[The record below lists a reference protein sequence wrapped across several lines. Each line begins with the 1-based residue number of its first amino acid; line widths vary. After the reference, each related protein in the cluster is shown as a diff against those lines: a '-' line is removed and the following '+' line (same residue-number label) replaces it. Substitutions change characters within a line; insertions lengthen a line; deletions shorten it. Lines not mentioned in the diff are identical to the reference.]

1 MAEYDFDLFVIGG
14 GSGGV
19 RAARIS
25 AGHGAKV
32 GIAEAFRY
40 GGTCV
45 IRGCVPKKL
54 YVYASRFPQEFAAA
68 RGFGWEVGQT
78 PFSWHA
84 LVSAKEREITRLEGL
99 YQKGLEAA
107 GVEVFADHASLV
119 DGHTVALSEAGR
131 KITAKRILIA
141 TGGKPNIDPKLEGR
155 EHVITSNEAFDL
167 ERLPERIVI
176 AGGGYIAVE
185 FAGIFAGL
193 GVETTLIY
201 RRDKILRGFDEDM
214 RDAVE
219 KGYRQLGVRFVYNRT
234 FARIEKTSSG
244 FIGHMDNGAKL
255 DADQIMFAIGRS
267 PNTENLGL
275 EAAGVA
281 TGPGG
286 EILVDAQ
293 SRTNVDSVFAVGDVT
308 DRVQLT
314 PVAIR
319 EGHAFADTEFG
330 AKPWSTDYELIPTA
344 VFSTPEI
351 GTVGLPEHEARSA
364 YPHLDVYKSTFKPMK
379 AVMAGKDER
388 TLMKLLV
395 DGASDRVVG
404 CHVAGY
410 DAAEMVQSVAIAMR
424 MGATKADFDRT
435 MALHP
440 SASEELVTMREKWV
454 PPAQAAE

>member
-32 GIAEAFRY
+32 GVAESFRY

-68 RGFGWEVGQT
+68 RGFGWDVGET
-78 PFSWHA
+78 PFSWSQ
-84 LVSAKEREITRLEGL
+84 LVTAKEREITRLEGL
-99 YQKGLEAA
+99 YQKGLENA
-107 GVEVFADHASLV
+107 GATVFADHARLV
-119 DGHTVALSEAGR
+119 DGHTVELTKEGR
-131 KITAKRILIA
+131 TITAKRILIA
-141 TGGKPNIDPKLEGR
+141 TGGTPNIDPKLDGR

-167 ERLPERIVI
+167 ERLPKHIVI

-219 KGYRQLGVRFVYNRT
+219 KGYRDLGVRFVYNRT
-234 FARIEKTSSG
+234 FKKIEKTSSG
-244 FIGHMDNGAKL
+244 LIGHMDNGATL
-255 DADQIMFAIGRS
+255 EAGQIMFAIGRS
-267 PNTENLGL
+267 PNTANLGL
-275 EAAGVA
+275 DAAGVE

-286 EILVDAQ
+286 EILVDAK

-330 AKPWSTDYELIPTA
+330 GKPWATDYDLIPTA

-351 GTVGLPEHEARSA
+351 GTVGLPEHEARA
-364 YPHLDVYKSTFKPMK
+364 KYAQLDVYKSYFRPMK

-388 TLMKLLV
+388 TMMKLLV
-395 DGASDRVVG
+395 DGGSDRVVG
-404 CHVAGY
+404 CHVAGH